1 MNIMGIIEAF
11 ILGVAGTLIGIYT
24 GVLGFMLGEKNKKK
38 STSYVH
44 FYVARDKHNG
54 LALYLSK
61 PFKDTNRF
69 HACTVG
75 CLVAKEDYFFRFGL
89 CVRDYDNLKFEDGP
103 IEVFLNL
110 NV

>member
-1 MNIMGIIEAF
+1 MGIIEAV
-11 ILGVAGTLIGIYT
+11 ILGVVGTLMGIYT

-54 LALYLSK
+54 LALYLGK

-89 CVRDYDNLKFEDGP
+89 YVRDYDNLKFEDGP